1 MRGTIGYLAPE
12 WISGVPITHKA
23 DVYSYGMILLEII
36 SGRRNSEK
44 IKEGVF
50 TYFPIYAAVKVNEGD
65 VMCLLDSDLEG
76 NADSEQLER
85 ACRVACWCI
94 QDAEDHRPMMGPVV
108 HMLEGVMDVQVPP
121 VHRSLQNYVG
131 MEDSTSADFY
141 LSEVS
146 C

>member
-23 DVYSYGMILLEII
+23 DVYSYGMVLLEII

-44 IKEGVF
+44 IKEGRF
-50 TYFPIYAAVKVNEGD
+50 TYFPIYAATKVNEGD
-65 VMCLLDSDLEG
+65 VVCLLDSKLES
-76 NADSEQLER
+76 NADVEQLKR

-94 QDAEDHRPMMGPVV
+94 QDAEDHRPMMGKIVR
-108 HMLEGVMDVQVPP
+108 MLEGAVDVEVPP
-121 VHRSLQNYVG
+121 IPRSMQNYVG
-131 MEDSTSADFY
+131 MEDSISADLE

-146 C
+146 Y

>member
-12 WISGVPITHKA
+12 SISGVPITHKA
-23 DVYSYGMILLEII
+23 DVYSYGMMLFEII
-36 SGRRNSEK
+36 SGQRNSEK
-44 IKEGVF
+44 IKEGRF
-50 TYFPIYAAVKVNEGD
+50 TYFPIHAAVKVNEGD
-65 VMCLLDSDLEG
+65 VMCLLDSGLEG
-76 NADSEQLER
+76 NADAEQLER

-94 QDAEDHRPMMGPVV
+94 QDAEDHRPMMGQVV